1 VLQAIG
7 TQYTQD
13 YITRF
18 GFDASRH
25 PPYLTMA
32 LGAGSVTPWQ
42 MVGAI
47 SVFANGGYRVTPY
60 LIARITDASGKVIA
74 QAQPVRAGDEAH
86 RVIDARNAFIM
97 DSMLRDV
104 VRKGTATAAL
114 RLKRSDLAGK
124 TGTTNDA
131 HDAWFAGYQPGLAG
145 VAWVGHDRPRKL
157 GDRETGGGLALPI
170 WVDAMEVA
178 LRGVPEFNPEPPA
191 GVVQV
196 NGEWYYAEFGPGK
209 SVPSLGLTDEPPAL
223 SSPANRAYSP
233 N

>member
-1 VLQAIG
+1 
-7 TQYTQD
+7 
-13 YITRF
+13 
-18 GFDASRH
+18 
-25 PPYLTMA
+25 
-32 LGAGSVTPWQ
+32 
-42 MVGAI
+42 
-47 SVFANGGYRVTPY
+47 
-60 LIARITDASGKVIA
+60 
-74 QAQPVRAGDEAH
+74 
-86 RVIDARNAFIM
+86 
-97 DSMLRDV
+97 MLRDV

-178 LRGVPEFNPEPPA
+178 LRGVPESNPEPPA

-196 NGEWYYAEFGPGK
+196 NGEWYYTEFVPGK
-209 SVPSLGLTDEPPAL
+209 SVPSLGLTDEPPSL
-223 SSPANRAYSP
+223 SGAADRARSP